1 MLFVL
6 ERRRSRW
13 TKGAIRAER
22 AQRAK
27 QSNRIAPRS
36 AEEEGGDM
44 LSSSSGDEV
53 GGQKV
58 RSALSE
64 RSERSN
70 QNCRLKPWQLLWI
83 WLA

>member
-44 LSSSSGDEV
+44 LFVLERR
-53 GGQKV
+53 
-58 RSALSE
+58 RSRWTKGAIRAE
-64 RSERSN
+64 RAQRAKQSK
-70 QNCRLKPWQLLWI
+70 L
-83 WLA
+83 